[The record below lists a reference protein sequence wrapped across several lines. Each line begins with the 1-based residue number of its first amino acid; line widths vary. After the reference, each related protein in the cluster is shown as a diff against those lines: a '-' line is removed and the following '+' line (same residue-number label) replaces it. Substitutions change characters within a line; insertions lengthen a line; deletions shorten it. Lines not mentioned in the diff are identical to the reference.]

1 MIKLRWWWWWLLL
14 LLLLLYIIVSVI
26 SCYYHYHDDVVVA
39 VAVVMVVVVVMM
51 IAIVVM
57 TIVRV
62 LGDGHH
68 SKCDNHNDKNPQDGC
83 VMTMN
88 LQWEWL
94 HVTPQKKPETQETH
108 KKGELF
114 DSPNSVVSVKQNR
127 SIIYHLIGS
136 IWKIPWIL
144 SSEGAIG
151 PSFHCFFWSASL
163 SQRHQ
168 PLLAIQRLIVPKN
181 VGEFTTERL
190 KNQWQP
196 GRFSWSLG

>member
-1 MIKLRWWWWWLLL
+1 MWSW
-14 LLLLLYIIVSVI
+14 
-26 SCYYHYHDDVVVA
+26 A
-39 VAVVMVVVVVMM
+39 EAVVMVVVVVMM

-62 LGDGHH
+62 VGDGHH
-68 SKCDNHNDKNPQDGC
+68 RKCDNHNDKNPQDGC

-94 HVTPQKKPETQETH
+94 HVTPKKKQETH

-114 DSPNSVVSVKQNR
+114 DSPNSVVSVKQKKTSYN
-127 SIIYHLIGS
+127 LIGS
-136 IWKIPWIL
+136 MENPWIL

-151 PSFHCFFWSASL
+151 PSFHCFFLSASL

-168 PLLAIQRLIVPKN
+168 PLVAIQGDRPQKWGGVHHLKVEVPMATWGFLDPWAKS
-181 VGEFTTERL
+181 L
-190 KNQWQP
+190 S
-196 GRFSWSLG
+196 GRGIMCKSMTQTRNI